1 MEAIVWHMSLI
12 IGTAVFL
19 IGVFYLISRENRV
32 RLDFIK
38 ATAIELLSSWV
49 LWLPYELYEE
59 VTVSNPVLHLT
70 ESLITALMRA
80 LNTFSIEEY
89 TKLVYSGSENL
100 TSAFAIVRV
109 LVSIS
114 VALFAFGW
122 IMSFFDGPI
131 QRIRLLLRRK
141 SPLYIFPECNE
152 KTAAIARS
160 ILEKPGKDGK
170 KEPSEGKEKRNAA
183 TIVFLTED
191 EISSSERKKIEEMG
205 GMVLEQS
212 LPSLIRQLR
221 KHPGAIE
228 VFIFGRSDEENLQ
241 QLERAFDEGDVGR
254 CRSIRFF
261 VEILKTP
268 WDLCDHYVERK
279 LGKKQGAGDGSSDE
293 GSGEV
298 RVNFVR
304 TEENSVYNTLWR
316 HSFLK
321 YVKTE
326 RDGMKRAE
334 VLIVGINDRSIEMFR
349 ALLHLSQLPGYSI
362 SLTVLDEGRNLG
374 KLRAQMPGIVFDK
387 PVRRWGDA
395 IYSIRYL
402 ENVDLDADMPDAAEE
417 ALSSF
422 TFAYVNAGDDVRDV
436 SLAIRLNEMRQR
448 AVLAENCGEYEIMVD
463 VAHLS
468 EKNWNPEKI
477 AHLTFAGSFDE
488 AYSHGFIT
496 MSEIETASR
505 AVHNQRQAD
514 RAEIEDREGGTY
526 EKKPWASYDN
536 DEYNRR
542 SVYARTLSLRYKYLL
557 LRDVYADPDGALLKT
572 EEWKVSEHMRWNMY
586 TRTIGYLN
594 PDTVMHAIFEE
605 VRDVAREKATLEGKT
620 GKQIERAEKKAEKE
634 IRKNTHVH
642 EDLIGYEELPEMEKG
657 SGNDEI
663 TISEEVRK
671 QLEKGLDA
679 FAGGKGNEEAIG
691 EKKQ

>member
-1 MEAIVWHMSLI
+1 MEAIVWYMSLI

-19 IGVFYLISRENRV
+19 IGVFYLISREKRV

-59 VTVSNPVLHLT
+59 VTVGNPVLHLA
-70 ESLITALMRA
+70 ESLITALMRT
-80 LNTFSIEEY
+80 LNIFSIEEY
-89 TKLVYSGSENL
+89 KKIVYEGSENL

-131 QRIRLLLRRK
+131 QRVKLFLRK
-141 SPLYIFPECNE
+141 NSPVYVFPEFNE

-160 ILEKPGKDGK
+160 IVKEAESRSEDGNR
-170 KEPSEGKEKRNAA
+170 EEHTA
-183 TIVFLTED
+183 TIVFLTGD
-191 EISSSERKKIEEMG
+191 EVSASEREEIEEMG

-221 KHPGAIE
+221 RNTGAIE
-228 VFIFGRSDEENLQ
+228 VFLFGRNDEDNLQ
-241 QLERAFDEGDVGR
+241 QLERAFDEGAVGK

-261 VEILKTP
+261 VELLSTP

-279 LGKKQGAGDGSSDE
+279 LGKKKAADGS
-293 GSGEV
+293 SGEV
-298 RVNFVR
+298 RVLFVR
-304 TEENSVYNTLWR
+304 TEENTIYNTLWR

-334 VLIVGINDRSIEMFR
+334 VLLVGVNDRSIEMFR
-349 ALLHLSQLPGYSI
+349 ALLHLSQMPGYSI
-362 SLTVLDEGRNLG
+362 SLTVLDEGRHLSR
-374 KLRAQMPGIVFDK
+374 LRAQMPGIVFNK

-402 ENVDLDADMPDAAEE
+402 ENVDLDADLPDAAGN

-436 SLAIRLNEMRQR
+436 ALAIRLSERRQR
-448 AVLAENCGEYEIMVD
+448 AVLAENCGEYEILVD
-463 VAHLS
+463 AAHLS
-468 EKNWNPEKI
+468 EKNWNPENT
-477 AHLTFAGSFDE
+477 AHLRFAGSFDE
-488 AYSHGFIT
+488 VYSHGFIT
-496 MSEIETASR
+496 MSEIETASE
-505 AVHNQRQAD
+505 AVHNQRQTD
-514 RAEIEDREGGTY
+514 RAQMAEAEGGTY
-526 EKKPWASYDN
+526 EKKPWVAYEN
-536 DEYNRR
+536 NEYNRR

-557 LRDVYADPDGALLKT
+557 LRDVYGDPDGALLKT
-572 EEWKVSEHMRWNMY
+572 EEWKVAEHMRWNMY

-605 VRDVAREKATLEGKT
+605 VRDAAREKATLEGKT
-620 GKQIERAEKKAEKE
+620 EKQIERAEKKAEKE

-657 SGNDEI
+657 NGNDEI
-663 TISEEVRK
+663 TITEEVRK

-679 FAGGKGNEEAIG
+679 FAGGKGKEEALG